1 VADNPVAQSERQEKP
16 KRKAKG
22 REPIAIVGLR
32 NAFYLDSYRKVL
44 FIFLFSLSVNVL
56 MGMMLYFIISNPPSP
71 KYFASTISGRI
82 TPLYPLD
89 QPNQS
94 DASVSQWTNSAAI
107 AAYSYNFV
115 TYRQE
120 LQAASQFFTPRGW
133 RDFMKALKRSNN
145 LDAVKVKKF
154 IVTAV
159 ATRSPTILS
168 KGIIGSNYYYWRVQ
182 IPLLVTYQSANE
194 FIQERNIVTMLI
206 RRISSLNSPNG
217 IGIEQFVVTQER

>member
-1 VADNPVAQSERQEKP
+1 MAEQEAQQKP
-16 KRKAKG
+16 KAKATG

-32 NAFYLDSYRKVL
+32 NAFYRDSYRKVL
-44 FIFLFSLSVNVL
+44 FIFLFSLLVNVT
-56 MGMMLYFIISNPPSP
+56 MAIMLYTILTNPPP
-71 KYFASTISGRI
+71 PRYFATTVSGRI
-82 TPLYPLD
+82 TPLYKLSE
-89 QPNQS
+89 PNQS
-94 DASVSQWTNSAAI
+94 DASVSQWANSAAI

-120 LQAASQFFTPRGW
+120 LQAASQFFTTRGW
-133 RDFMKALKRSNN
+133 TDFMSALKRSNN
-145 LDAVKVKKF
+145 LDAVKAKKF

-168 KGIIGSNYYYWRVQ
+168 KGVIANTYYYWRVQ

-194 FIQERNIVTMLI
+194 FIQERNVVTMLI
-206 RRISSLNSPNG
+206 RRISSLNSPSG

>member
-1 VADNPVAQSERQEKP
+1 MADNEEANKAKP
-16 KRKAKG
+16 KPKATG

-32 NAFYLDSYRKVL
+32 NAFYRDSYRKVL
-44 FIFLFSLSVNVL
+44 FVLLFSLIVNGL
-56 MGMMLYFIISNPPSP
+56 MGFMLYVIVTNPPKP
-71 KYFASTISGRI
+71 KYFATTVSGRI
-82 TPLYPLD
+82 TPLYPLN

-94 DASVSQWTNSAAI
+94 DASVSQWANSAAI

-120 LQAASQFFTPRGW
+120 LQAASQFFTTRGW
-133 RDFMKALKRSNN
+133 TDFMGALKRSNN

-168 KGIIGSNYYYWRVQ
+168 KGVIGGSYYYWRIQ

-194 FIQERNIVTMLI
+194 FIQERNVVTMLI

-217 IGIEQFVVTQER
+217 VGIEQFVVTQEQ